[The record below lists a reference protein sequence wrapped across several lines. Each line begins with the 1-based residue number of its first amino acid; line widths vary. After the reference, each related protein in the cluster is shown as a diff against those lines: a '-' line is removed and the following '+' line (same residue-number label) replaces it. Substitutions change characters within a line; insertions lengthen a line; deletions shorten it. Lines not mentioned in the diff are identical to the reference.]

1 VETQFTLAMKG
12 AENDSLDKLEAETRA
27 TAIRTVADLLQVGS
41 LLQSTDYCKCNSKSN
56 CVCNL

>member
-41 LLQSTDYCKCNSKSN
+41 LLQSTDYR
-56 CVCNL
+56 LL